1 MSQPLSSTVVGSYP
15 QPEWLIDR
23 EALGSHSVPR
33 VRVSQAWRIP
43 EPYLREAQDDAT
55 VVAIRDMERAGID
68 TITDGEIR
76 RESYSNRFATALDGV
91 DADNPA
97 TIHTAG
103 GEARTVPRIVAPV
116 RWRGPV
122 EVGDIEFLRAHTE
135 RKTKITLPG
144 PFTMAQQA
152 SNEAYDD
159 PDELVMDFAA
169 AVNQEAL
176 ALQAAGAD
184 VIQLDEPWLRNDPD
198 AARRIAVAAID
209 RALDGLSVTTVVHL
223 CFGYAA
229 LVGAKNRNRYDFL
242 GELSDSV
249 AEQISI
255 EAAQPRL
262 DLGQLSELSPKV
274 VVLGVIDLG
283 DDRVETPEQVADRI
297 RAALAHMPAERI
309 VPAPDCGMKYLPRAR
324 AFAKL
329 QALSAGAAL
338 VRSELYPPI
347 YLRGR
352 PVREVKDPVVVTMR
366 LCEGEFHL
374 RVAEQPGTRAER
386 HRVHEQ
392 VKLVHEAVGE
402 HRPNERPAA
411 ADVDATVDLILETA
425 DRVRAVGTED
435 RRVVP
440 VGALERRRH
449 DVLRR
454 LVHERSAR
462 ILIRGAARPG
472 RGELLVS
479 LAPEQDRLARAHDP
493 PDGLAHLRI
502 EPVFHRPSRRLE
514 HTIEAYEL
522 VYQDLAHGDSRG

>member
-1 MSQPLSSTVVGSYP
+1 MSQRPLPSTVVGSYP

-23 EALGSHSVPR
+23 QALGSHSVPR
-33 VRVSQAWRIP
+33 VRVTRAWRIP

-91 DADNPA
+91 DANNPA

-135 RKTKITLPG
+135 RTTKITLPG

-169 AVNQEAL
+169 AVNREAL

-198 AARRIAVAAID
+198 SARRIAVAAID
-209 RALDGLSVTTVVHL
+209 RALDGVTVTTVVHL

-229 LVGAKNRNRYDFL
+229 LVGAKSRNRYDFL

-249 AEQISI
+249 AQQISI

-274 VVLGVIDLG
+274 VVLGVLDLG

-297 RAALAHMPAERI
+297 RAALAHAPAERV
-309 VPAPDCGMKYLPRAR
+309 VPAPDCGMKYLPRAT

-329 QALSAGAAL
+329 KALSAGAAL
-338 VRSELYPPI
+338 
-347 YLRGR
+347 
-352 PVREVKDPVVVTMR
+352 
-366 LCEGEFHL
+366 
-374 RVAEQPGTRAER
+374 ARAE
-386 HRVHEQ
+386 
-392 VKLVHEAVGE
+392 L
-402 HRPNERPAA
+402 
-411 ADVDATVDLILETA
+411 
-425 DRVRAVGTED
+425 
-435 RRVVP
+435 
-440 VGALERRRH
+440 
-449 DVLRR
+449 
-454 LVHERSAR
+454 
-462 ILIRGAARPG
+462 
-472 RGELLVS
+472 
-479 LAPEQDRLARAHDP
+479 
-493 PDGLAHLRI
+493 
-502 EPVFHRPSRRLE
+502 
-514 HTIEAYEL
+514 
-522 VYQDLAHGDSRG
+522 